1 MNLSKIKGFKTIIVS
16 ILTVA
21 LGLWEFSVRDG
32 GLFEF
37 LCDNFEVM
45 CNYSEASFYGAV
57 ISVIGFLNM
66 SLRMITTTPVGE
78 SE

>member
-1 MNLSKIKGFKTIIVS
+1 MNFSKIKGFKTITVA
-16 ILTVA
+16 ILTTA

-37 LCDNFEVM
+37 LCDNLEVM
-45 CNYSEASFYGAV
+45 CNYSEAYFYGAV

-66 SLRMITTTPVGE
+66 TLRMVTTTPVGK